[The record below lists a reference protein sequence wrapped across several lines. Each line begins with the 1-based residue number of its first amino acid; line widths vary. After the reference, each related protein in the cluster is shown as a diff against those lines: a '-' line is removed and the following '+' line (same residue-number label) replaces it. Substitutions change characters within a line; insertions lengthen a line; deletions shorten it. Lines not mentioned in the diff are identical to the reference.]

1 MRRRPM
7 ELVSDASIKRIE
19 SRPSLGDYTRALWGK
34 RYFIRA
40 DAAGK
45 SMTKGRDTFLGRA
58 WVILDPLVQVLLYAF
73 IFGVVLGI
81 DRGMENFVGFLTI
94 GVIYF
99 RLCTRGFATG
109 VNLIQK
115 SKAMI
120 SSFQFPRAAMPLGVS
135 LKEAIDSVAPGIVAI
150 VVALALQPD
159 KTVSWT
165 IILVL
170 PVLVLIGLFGLG
182 LCFIVARLT
191 AFIPDLKTPVSLI
204 SRGLFFLSGV
214 FFSLE
219 RFDAHPT
226 LSALMKANPV
236 YQFLTAVRTCVLDG
250 TVPELG
256 VWLYLSLWSFGL
268 AIIGYVFFW
277 EAESRY
283 SGVR

>member
-1 MRRRPM
+1 
-7 ELVSDASIKRIE
+7 
-19 SRPSLGDYTRALWGK
+19 
-34 RYFIRA
+34 
-40 DAAGK
+40 
-45 SMTKGRDTFLGRA
+45 
-58 WVILDPLVQVLLYAF
+58 
-73 IFGVVLGI
+73 
-81 DRGMENFVGFLTI
+81 
-94 GVIYF
+94 
-99 RLCTRGFATG
+99 
-109 VNLIQK
+109 
-115 SKAMI
+115 
-120 SSFQFPRAAMPLGVS
+120 MPLGVS

-170 PVLVLIGLFGLG
+170 PVLVLIGFFGMG

-268 AIIGYVFFW
+268 AIVGYVFFW

>member
-7 ELVSDASIKRIE
+7 ELISDTSIKRIE
-19 SRPSLGDYTRALWGK
+19 SRPSLWDYSRVLWQK

-40 DAAGK
+40 DAASK
-45 SMTKGRDTFLGRA
+45 AMAKGRDTFLGRA
-58 WVILDPLVQVLLYAF
+58 WVVLDPLVQVLLYAF

-81 DRGMENFVGFLTI
+81 DRGIENFVGFLTI

-135 LKEAIDSVAPGIVAI
+135 LKEALDSIAPGLVAV
-150 VVALALQPD
+150 VVALALQAGKPI
-159 KTVSWT
+159 SWT
-165 IILVL
+165 VILVFPIL
-170 PVLVLIGLFGLG
+170 ALIGFFGLG

-191 AFIPDLKTPVSLI
+191 AFIPDLKTPVSLV

-219 RFDAHPT
+219 RFEAHPT
-226 LSALMKANPV
+226 LSALMQANPV
-236 YQFLTAVRTCVLDG
+236 YQFLNAVRTCVLDG
-250 TVPELG
+250 TVPG
-256 VWLYLSLWSFGL
+256 FSVWVYLSLWSFGL
-268 AIIGYVFFW
+268 AIFGYMFFW

>member
-1 MRRRPM
+1 MGRRPM
-7 ELVSDASIKRIE
+7 ELISDTSIKRIE
-19 SRPSLGDYTRALWGK
+19 SRPSLWSYTRALWAK
-34 RYFIRA
+34 RFFIRA

-45 SMTKGRDTFLGRA
+45 SMAKGRDTFLGRA
-58 WVILDPLVQVLLYAF
+58 WVVLDPLVQVLLYAF
-73 IFGVVLGI
+73 IFGVVLGV
-81 DRGMENFVGFLTI
+81 DRGIENFVGFLTI
-94 GVIYF
+94 GVIFF

-135 LKEAIDSVAPGIVAI
+135 LKESIDSIAPGLVAI
-150 VVALALQPD
+150 VVALALQAD
-159 KTVSWT
+159 KPVSWT
-165 IILVL
+165 IVLVL
-170 PVLVLIGLFGLG
+170 PVLLLIGFFGLG
-182 LCFIVARLT
+182 ICFIVARLT
-191 AFIPDLKTPVSLI
+191 AFIPDLKTPISLI

-214 FFSLE
+214 FFSLD

-226 LSALMKANPV
+226 LSAIMKANPV

-250 TVPELG
+250 EIPELG
-256 VWLYLSLWSFGL
+256 VWLYLALWSFGM
-268 AIIGYVFFW
+268 AAFGYIFFW